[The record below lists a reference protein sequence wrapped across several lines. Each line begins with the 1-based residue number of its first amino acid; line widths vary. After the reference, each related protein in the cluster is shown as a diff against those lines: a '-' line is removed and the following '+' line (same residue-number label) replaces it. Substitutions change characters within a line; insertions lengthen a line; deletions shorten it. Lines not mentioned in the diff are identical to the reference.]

1 MSPFASEPL
10 GVAFGWHQLAFEEL
24 RELVRHAERR
34 GYAAA
39 YVDGDVSVIPS
50 LGEREVLDGFTV
62 TTALLAATERIAVT
76 SIRLVHHWNAA
87 RLAQAAATLER
98 LFPGRTRLFVSI
110 GGQKADRRFG
120 LPLPPTGERIVW
132 LGETLDAVRRLWRG
146 EEVSAAGRFVRLD
159 RARVRPALAMPPP
172 LEVGGRGPRL
182 LAAAA
187 PHADAWNVN
196 LPPLAKWIAPAAEAL
211 EAACRALG
219 RPAGPAVGGR
229 PPGSIARS
237 CQIFA
242 RPGADPADPAL
253 LAAYRRFHPWFGAI
267 PDAELAGAVLA
278 GSPAACRER
287 LAVLRDE
294 LGLALPILDLTGLPF
309 DAARRALDALAPGP

>member
-1 MSPFASEPL
+1 MSPSSTAERRDPELAL

-50 LGEREVLDGFTV
+50 LGERDVLDGFTV
-62 TTALLAATERIAVT
+62 TTALLAATERITVT

-120 LPLPPTGERIVW
+120 LPLPPTGERIAW

-146 EEVSAAGRFVRLD
+146 EEVSAAGRFVTLE
-159 RARVRPALAMPPP
+159 RARVRPALAAPPP

-196 LPPLAKWIAPAAEAL
+196 LPPLAKRIAPAAEAL

-219 RPAGPAVGGR
+219 RPAG
-229 PPGSIARS
+229 SIART

-267 PDAELAGAVLA
+267 SDAELAGAVLA

-287 LAVLRDE
+287 LVALRDE
-294 LGLALPILDLTGLPF
+294 LGLALPIVDLTGLPF
-309 DAARRALDALAPGP
+309 DAARRALDALGSGA

>member
-1 MSPFASEPL
+1 VSDSERGAL
-10 GVAFGWHQLAFEEL
+10 GVAFSWHQLAFEEL
-24 RELVRHAERR
+24 RRLVRHAEAR

-39 YVDGDVSVIPS
+39 YVDGDVSVIAS

-62 TTALLAATERIAVT
+62 TAALLAATERIAVT

-98 LFPGRTRLFVSI
+98 IFPGRTRLFVSI
-110 GGQKADRRFG
+110 GGQKADLRFG
-120 LPLPPTGERIVW
+120 LPLPPVGARIAW

-146 EEVSAAGRFVRLD
+146 EEVSTAGRFVRLE
-159 RARVRPALAMPPP
+159 RARVRPALARPPP

-196 LPPLAKWIAPAAEAL
+196 LPPLAARIAPAAAAL
-211 EAACRALG
+211 DSACRALG
-219 RPAGPAVGGR
+219 RP
-229 PPGSIARS
+229 PGTIART
-237 CQIFA
+237 CQVFA
-242 RPGADPADPAL
+242 RPGEDPADPRL
-253 LAAYRRFHPWFGAI
+253 LAAYRRFNPWFAAI

-278 GSPAACRER
+278 GEPAGCRRR
-287 LAVLRDE
+287 LAALRHE
-294 LGLALPILDLTGLPF
+294 LGLALPILDLTGLDP
-309 DAARRALDALAPGP
+309 DAAQRALDALAPSQ

>member
-1 MSPFASEPL
+1 VSPLAVS
-10 GVAFGWHQLAFEEL
+10 FGWHQLPFEEL

-50 LGEREVLDGFTV
+50 LGERDVLDGFTV

-120 LPLPPTGERIVW
+120 LPLPPTGARIAW

-146 EEVSAAGRFVRLD
+146 EEVSASGRFVVLE
-159 RARVRPALAMPPP
+159 RARVRPALATPPP
-172 LEVGGRGPRL
+172 IEVGGRGPRL

-187 PHADAWNVN
+187 PYADAWNVN
-196 LPPLAKWIAPAAEAL
+196 LPPLVQRIAPAAAAL

-219 RPAGPAVGGR
+219 RRAGPSAGGR
-229 PPGSIARS
+229 SGAIART
-237 CQIFA
+237 CQVFA
-242 RPGADPADPAL
+242 RPGADPSDPAL
-253 LAAYRRFHPWFGAI
+253 LAAYRRFNPWFGAI

-278 GSPAACRER
+278 GAPAACRER
-287 LAVLRDE
+287 LAALRRE
-294 LGLALPILDLTGLPF
+294 LDLALPILDLTGLDF
-309 DAARRALDALAPGP
+309 DAARRALDALAPSP